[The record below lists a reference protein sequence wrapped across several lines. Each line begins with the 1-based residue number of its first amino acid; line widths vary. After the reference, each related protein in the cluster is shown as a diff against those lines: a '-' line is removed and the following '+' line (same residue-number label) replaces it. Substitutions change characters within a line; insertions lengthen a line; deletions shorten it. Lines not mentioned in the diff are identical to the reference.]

1 MVKSARLDILVN
13 EVVNELLKS
22 KETITPEIVT
32 RNLIEKRKLSL
43 LSFNSK
49 VFEQIK
55 IILKEM
61 I

>member
-1 MVKSARLDILVN
+1 MAKSERLEILVN
-13 EVVNELLKS
+13 EAVNELLKS
-22 KETITPEIVT
+22 KETITPDNIT
-32 RNLIEKRKLSL
+32 KFLIEKGKMSL